1 MSQTPVEQQ
10 HIADAFTFELSKVER
25 LDIRERTVANLRNVD
40 DDLAGKIA
48 DQLGLV
54 TLPDRS
60 EPAAPPITDLSP
72 SPALS
77 IVLNGPDSFAGR
89 KLGVLVSDGADAAVI
104 EQLQSEVEADDGI
117 IEFIAPKV
125 GGFTT
130 SDGTT
135 IEADQQVGGGPSV
148 LYDAVA
154 VVVSDA
160 GAAALADHPAARDFV
175 ADAYAHSKF
184 IGHVAAAAPLLD
196 AAGVSTRIDDGF
208 VALDEDGAG
217 AVPRALPRR
226 QVLGTRAARA
236 DAPLSRDPRLVLMG
250 VAGAGKTTVGHVV
263 ASRLHVPFLDADDY
277 HDPAAIALMRAGKPL
292 DDASPR
298 TVAAARASRRPS
310 AWTGAGSCSRAR
322 RSGVRTGSSCDRR
335 SPPRSS
341 CTSPS
346 TRTRCGAGCG
356 HGRDTSRPPICCRR
370 NSSRWSSMTT
380 S

>member
-1 MSQTPVEQQ
+1 VNYEPNSWPADIGGPREDPEAGFASFAAEERGAKRRVRAERFADHYSQARQFFVSQTPVEQQ

-25 LDIRERTVANLRNVD
+25 LDIRERMVANLRNVD
-40 DDLAGKIA
+40 DDLAGMIA

-89 KLGVLVSDGADAAVI
+89 KLGVLVSDGADAGVI
-104 EQLQSEVEADDGI
+104 EQLRSEVDADDGL

-160 GAAALADHPAARDFV
+160 GAVALADHPAARDFV

-184 IGHVAAAAPLLD
+184 IGHVAAAAPVLD
-196 AAGVSTRIDDGF
+196 AAGVSGRIDDGF
-208 VALDEDGAG
+208 VALDEDGA
-217 AVPRALPRR
+217 AQFLERCHDVRFWERELLVPTRR
-226 QVLGTRAARA
+226 
-236 DAPLSRDPRLVLMG
+236 
-250 VAGAGKTTVGHVV
+250 
-263 ASRLHVPFLDADDY
+263 
-277 HDPAAIALMRAGKPL
+277 
-292 DDASPR
+292 
-298 TVAAARASRRPS
+298 
-310 AWTGAGSCSRAR
+310 
-322 RSGVRTGSSCDRR
+322 
-335 SPPRSS
+335 
-341 CTSPS
+341 
-346 TRTRCGAGCG
+346 
-356 HGRDTSRPPICCRR
+356 
-370 NSSRWSSMTT
+370 
-380 S
+380 